1 VAQQKWSEATRLV
14 FAGAAL
20 TSLVALSAAAQ
31 QSAPPQSPQ
40 TQQAVPTKQTSAPG
54 RTAREDDELRAD
66 ILMARKQYSE
76 AAETYQK
83 LLRQEP
89 RNAILLNKAG
99 IAYHYLQRLDV
110 AKRFYQRSIRADRNY
125 ANAYNNLGMLEYD
138 RKRFKQAAQDCRKAV
153 EISPNVA
160 PFFRNLGYAYFSD
173 KKYDQAFDAFH
184 QALAIDPQVFENSG
198 RGFGTVLQQV
208 SVQEKGAFFYF
219 LAKSFASMSNGERCA
234 FYLRKARDEGYQNLA
249 AAKTDPAF
257 APVLKDPD
265 VMEVLQ
271 ITPPAKP
278 DSAPPRV

>member
-1 VAQQKWSEATRLV
+1 VAQQKWREATRLV
-14 FAGAAL
+14 FAAAAL

-40 TQQAVPTKQTSAPG
+40 TQQAVPTKQTAAPG
-54 RTAREDDELRAD
+54 RTPRDDEELRAD
-66 ILMARKQYSE
+66 IFMARKQYSE

-83 LLRQEP
+83 LLTQEP
-89 RNAILLNKAG
+89 RNAALLNKVG

-138 RKRFKQAAQDCRKAV
+138 RRRFKQAAQDCRKAV

-160 PFFRNLGYAYFSD
+160 SFFRNLGYAYFSD
-173 KKYDQAFDAFH
+173 KKYDEAVEAFH
-184 QALAIDPQVFENSG
+184 RALAIDPQVFENSG
-198 RGFGTVLQQV
+198 QGFGTVLQQV

-219 LAKSFASMSNGERCA
+219 LAKSFASMSNAERCA
-234 FYLRKARDEGYQNLA
+234 FYLRKARDEGYPNLA

-278 DSAPPRV
+278 DSAPPGV